1 MSRTSNQLRR
11 AMSGTLSEFHRL
23 DAIERA
29 ATKAA
34 LDRCR
39 ALADQVEKDLLKVR
53 AEDFHDLT
61 VLAEFEAS
69 LESASEVLRRPTALG
84 TASRKPTRSPC

>member
-1 MSRTSNQLRR
+1 MSRTSNQLGR
-11 AMSGTLSEFHRL
+11 AMSGTLSEFDRL

-39 ALADQVEKDLLKVR
+39 ALADQVEKELLKVR
-53 AEDFHDLT
+53 AEDFHDRT
-61 VLAEFEAS
+61 HTCVAGHA
-69 LESASEVLRRPTALG
+69 VQVIGGRPT
-84 TASRKPTRSPC
+84 TR